1 MANEDWISRQTPL
14 HLVEPAS
21 ISHDQFIFIIGALIP
36 LIISNVLHMVL
47 VKKNGLPSLSIP
59 INSIWFGPNKTLRGF
74 VFVTIVNG
82 IAYLIINWPGGWLLS
97 GLSPE
102 SYLQQ
107 EINIGHDPTYQSYSS
122 DINFLNTLLMQASIG
137 AVYGLFYMLF
147 ELPNSWIKRRMGID
161 AGDSSS
167 RSRWFFTLLDKTDS
181 SIGVSLV
188 FGYLNDFDFSMM
200 FRFFIYA
207 GLLHFS
213 ISGLLVLLKIKK
225 SF

>member
-1 MANEDWISRQTPL
+1 MATEDWISRQTPL
-14 HLVEPAS
+14 YLVEPAS
-21 ISHDQFIFIIGALIP
+21 ISHNELIFFIGALIP

-82 IAYLIINWPGGWLLS
+82 IAYLIVNWPGGWLMSNLS
-97 GLSPE
+97 TQHFLYNELRLGGDQNYPIIIL
-102 SYLQQ
+102 
-107 EINIGHDPTYQSYSS
+107 YQ
-122 DINFLNTLLMQASIG
+122 LCIG
-137 AVYGLFYMLF
+137 AFYGLFYMLF
-147 ELPNSWIKRRMGID
+147 KLPNSWIKRRMGIA

-200 FRFFIYA
+200 FRFFICA